1 MWFGFPPQG
10 GDGHD
15 NLWQDLR
22 PTDAESPLNLWELPT
37 RILSGVSK
45 ACKMGLN
52 RAKKTSNFSD
62 KLRITYDAVK
72 SILQE
77 RQHPRGLTRRMDFVP
92 HSVFIS
98 DQVTHEMLY
107 EATFA
112 SDEIDWLT
120 KAAELPPVQLW
131 PGIDLRGKGFSLS
144 QLLCLFARAMVTAS
158 PPSSSALSAQRTKE
172 G

>member
-1 MWFGFPPQG
+1 M
-10 GDGHD
+10 
-15 NLWQDLR
+15 
-22 PTDAESPLNLWELPT
+22 SLNLWELPT
-37 RILSGVSK
+37 RILSGISK

-98 DQVTHEMLY
+98 EQMSHEMLC
-107 EATFA
+107 EATFD
-112 SDEIDWLT
+112 SDEIDLLT
-120 KAAELPPVQLW
+120 KAADLPPLQLW
-131 PGIDLRGKGFSLS
+131 PGIDLRGKCFSLS
-144 QLLCLFARAMVTAS
+144 QLLCLFARTMKGDCFAS
-158 PPSSSALSAQRTKE
+158 IHFGPVSAVREGRLTEKGLLRLMDPDWQAGASAH
-172 G
+172 